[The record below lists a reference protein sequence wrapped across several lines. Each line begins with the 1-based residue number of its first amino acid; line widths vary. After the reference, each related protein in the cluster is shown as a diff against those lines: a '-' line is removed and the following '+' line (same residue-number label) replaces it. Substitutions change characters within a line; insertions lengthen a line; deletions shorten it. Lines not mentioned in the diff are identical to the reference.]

1 MESEDILLLK
11 RRIER
16 ERQSRKEAERIL
28 EAKAL
33 ELYRANVDLQKLNE
47 NLENQIKKRTAD
59 LEKSKARYK
68 ELVESANEIVY
79 EVDVNFK
86 LVYVNPAACHLMLYS
101 LQELSEKTFLELV
114 DDSYKETVKN
124 YIIKCLKEKISQGY
138 LEFPA
143 KKKNGDIIWLGQ
155 NFQLEFKESDG
166 ALTFN
171 GLKAMARDIS
181 DIHSAQLE
189 LKLNEEKYRLIMENM
204 NLGFMEVTN
213 DGIIT
218 RVYQALCNMTGYT
231 ENELIGKSAEEIFL
245 PDEFKS
251 VMHNQSLKREQGE
264 ISAYEVQ
271 IIKKDG
277 QRLWVLISGGP
288 IFNQKGEVIGSVG
301 IHYDI
306 SNLKRVQTELAEAK
320 EVAEASQ
327 MAEQE
332 FLANMSHEIR
342 TPLNAVIGMA
352 HLLYDTNPS
361 VEQIEYLDIIKNSAN
376 FLHALISDVLDMAK
390 IEARKVEIKNAEFD
404 IVGVL
409 KSIHRTYELK
419 SQGKG
424 VKVILDLDPQID
436 VLVIGDEL
444 IFNQIL
450 NNLLSNAEKFTD
462 TGYIKLSAQLKN
474 KVEEN
479 IYMIQVSVED
489 TGQGMDQQRAELVF
503 QKFKQVHD
511 KNSSKTKGTGL
522 GLAIVK
528 ELIELQGG
536 TIGLNS
542 VPNKGTTFFFELPL
556 ELTSKKIN
564 KNAEKEFDETV
575 LQFSNIHVLIAED
588 NALNLK
594 YLSTLLRKWNI
605 NYDYAFDGKEAVRIS
620 KLRRFD
626 LILMD
631 IQMPNLNGYE
641 ATVSI
646 RSEFGPN
653 QKTPI
658 VALTASAMVIEKDKA
673 SEAGMNG
680 VLTKPFTPDQLKRTL
695 NKYLNKEIEK
705 NKENADNNKM
715 KEELIDN
722 QINQSSLNDYF
733 GNDVD
738 FKKVVFETFIE
749 EIEPQIEEFK
759 VLLEEKK
766 WSEIG
771 GLAHKMKPSFS
782 MVGLQNT
789 ELLLKSIETGI
800 ITSGITQEIENQIDV
815 FLTNFPQMYTLVKE
829 EFNNF

>member
-1 MESEDILLLK
+1 MESEEILLLK

-28 EAKAL
+28 EVKAL
-33 ELYRANVDLQKLNE
+33 ELYTANVNLQKLNE
-47 NLENQIKKRTAD
+47 GLENQIKNRTAD
-59 LEKSKARYK
+59 LEKSRARYK

-79 EVDVNFK
+79 EVDANFK
-86 LVYVNPAACHLMLYS
+86 LVYINPAACHLLLYS
-101 LQELSEKTFLELV
+101 LQDLSEKTFLELV
-114 DDSYKETVKN
+114 DDSHKETVKN
-124 YIIKCLKEKISQGY
+124 YLIKCLKEKTSQGY

-155 NFQLEFKESDG
+155 NFQLEFKESEG
-166 ALTFN
+166 ILTFN

-181 DIHSAQLE
+181 EIHSAQLE

-213 DGIIT
+213 DGKIT
-218 RVYQALCNMTGYT
+218 RVYQALCNMTGYN

-245 PDEFKS
+245 PEEFRS
-251 VMHNQSLKREQGE
+251 IMHNQSLRREHGE

-271 IIKKDG
+271 IIKKNG
-277 QRLWVLISGGP
+277 ERIWVLISGGP
-288 IFNQKGEVIGSVG
+288 IFNQKGEVTGSVG

-306 SNLKRVQTELAEAK
+306 SDLKRVQTELAEAK
-320 EVAEASQ
+320 EIAEASQ

-361 VEQIEYLDIIKNSAN
+361 IEQIEYLDIIKNSAN

-419 SQGKG
+419 SQGKD
-424 VKVILDLDPQID
+424 VKLILDLDPQIG

-462 TGYIKLSAQLKN
+462 TGYIKLSTELN
-474 KVEEN
+474 KKVGEN
-479 IYMIQVSVED
+479 MYMIRVSVED
-489 TGQGMDQQRAELVF
+489 TGQGMDQQRAEMVF

-511 KNSSKTKGTGL
+511 KSSSKTKGTGL

-536 TIGLNS
+536 TIGLKS
-542 VPNKGTTFFFELPL
+542 VPNKGTTFFFELPF

-564 KNAEKEFDETV
+564 ENSERDFDEKV
-575 LQFSNIHVLIAED
+575 LQFNNINVLIAED

-594 YLSTLLRKWNI
+594 YLSTLLLKWNI
-605 NYDYAFDGKEAVRIS
+605 LYDYASDGREAVRIS
-620 KLRRFD
+620 KLRKFD

-658 VALTASAMVIEKDKA
+658 IALTASAMVIEKDKA
-673 SEAGMNG
+673 SDAGMNG

-695 NKYLNKEIEK
+695 NKYLSKEIEK
-705 NKENADNNKM
+705 SQENAKI
-715 KEELIDN
+715 EEVLIDN
-722 QINQSSLNDYF
+722 QINQAILIDYF
-733 GNDVD
+733 GRDVD

-749 EIEPQIEEFK
+749 EIESQIEEFK
-759 VLLEEKK
+759 VLLKDKK
-766 WSEIG
+766 WSDLGE
-771 GLAHKMKPSFS
+771 LAHKMKPSFS
-782 MVGLQNT
+782 MVGLQKT

-800 ITSGITQEIENQIDV
+800 IMGTITKEIESQIDV
-815 FLTNFPQMYTLVKE
+815 FLTNFPQTFILVKE
-829 EFNNF
+829 EYNNL